1 MSNADRL
8 ERLAAEL
15 EEIDAAGETAE
26 VISLLRE
33 AAGEI
38 RILRQD
44 VDAWRFPDH
53 TEVIH
58 A

>member
-53 TEVIH
+53 KEVIH
-58 A
+58 G